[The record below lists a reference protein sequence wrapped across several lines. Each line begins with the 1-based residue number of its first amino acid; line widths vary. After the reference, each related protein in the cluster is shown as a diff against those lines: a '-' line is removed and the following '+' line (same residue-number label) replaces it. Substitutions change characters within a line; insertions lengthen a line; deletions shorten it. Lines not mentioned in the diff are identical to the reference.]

1 MSDLIVAF
9 FPSSRS
15 TSKRT
20 VQFSTTSQLK
30 FVERTDAT
38 TDASTLWYKNKD
50 YREMRVETTKAVL
63 QARLAFTSVKSESK
77 EVNEMD
83 EVTLTGIENILTS
96 GIIKKTKAC
105 RVQHI
110 NAVLEEQKSQACA
123 GVYDADRLSSVS
135 RHHSKSS
142 AKRARTIG
150 MFQSRR

>member
-105 RVQHI
+105 RAHHI

-123 GVYDADRLSSVS
+123 GVYDAHRLSSVS
-135 RHHSKSS
+135 RHYSKSS